1 MTLSLK
7 SFLSFALVRMVAQAT
22 MFVFPLLVAA
32 FITPDEFGRFSLAL
46 MLLYVFTA
54 IGIQSSQSPYVV
66 QASREYT
73 KHGHVRRATTARAI
87 SVGGWYVIS
96 LGLAIVFHDAFLT
109 FTGLSHDNYVL
120 VIAAFYVVS
129 MRFIH
134 ISTFTSTQRKMWGP
148 LFELMIGIGL
158 FAVLA
163 FFYLQGVFDLRD
175 ALWTLFLGHCIAAIL
190 ILPILPWR
198 EMLPFEF
205 DAKVV
210 KEQFRN
216 SLWYVIGAVAVY
228 LMNWG
233 DNLVL
238 RLYTDFESI
247 GQYNFG
253 YQIFKGMLIC
263 FTTIQMFYLPDIHLL
278 LEDKTR
284 LRHFMTKTRLQ
295 IMGLGTAGL
304 IVTALLLAPGLS
316 LVYGTKYDPSLPIMY
331 CLLIASFF
339 ALYQM
344 LQLSIIVGM
353 SRFAF
358 VQIATFIA
366 LGVNLGL
373 DFALVPTYGIMGAA
387 VATTIAYASL
397 AAMFSWYMRKR
408 LKLFEEI

>member
-1 MTLSLK
+1 MSLSLK
-7 SFLSFALVRMVAQAT
+7 SFLSFALVRLLAQAT
-22 MFVFPLLVAA
+22 LFVFPLLVAA

-66 QASREYT
+66 QASREFT
-73 KHGHVRRATTARAI
+73 RNGNVRRATTARAI
-87 SVGGWYVIS
+87 SVGSWYLIS
-96 LGLAIVFHDAFLT
+96 LGIAVVFQDAFLT
-109 FTGLSHDNYVL
+109 FTGLSHENYVL
-120 VIAAFYVVS
+120 VIAGFYVVS

-134 ISTFTSTQRKMWGP
+134 TSTFTSTQRKMWGP
-148 LFELMIGIGL
+148 LFELAIGVSL
-158 FAVLA
+158 FAVLII
-163 FFYLQGVFDLRD
+163 FYLQGSFDLRD
-175 ALWTLFLGHCIAAIL
+175 ALWTLFLGHAIAAVL
-190 ILPILPWR
+190 ILPVLPWR
-198 EMLPFEF
+198 LMLPFSF
-205 DAKVV
+205 DAHIV

-278 LEDKTR
+278 LEDKTK
-284 LRHFMTKTRLQ
+284 LRHFMKTTRLQ
-295 IMGLGTAGL
+295 IMGLGTLGL
-304 IVTALLLAPGLS
+304 IVTAVLLEPGLT
-316 LVYGTKYDPSLPIMY
+316 LVYGAKYDPSLPIMY

-366 LGVNLGL
+366 LGINLGL
-373 DFALVPTYGIMGAA
+373 DFALVPSYGIMGAA

-397 AAMFSWYMRKR
+397 AGLFSWYMRKR
-408 LKLFEEI
+408 LRLFEEI